1 MVGLFYDDTNVR
13 LCTNNILNL
22 YRVSVPQRKRTD
34 DRVRSEYLKE
44 VALANSKQAEDV
56 KGF

>member
-1 MVGLFYDDTNVR
+1 MGGLFYDDTNVG

-22 YRVSVPQRKRTD
+22 FRVSVPQRKRTD
-34 DRVRSEYLKE
+34 DRVRSEYKE

-56 KGF
+56 

>member
-1 MVGLFYDDTNVR
+1 MGGLFYDDTNVG

-22 YRVSVPQRKRTD
+22 FRVSVPQRKRTD
-34 DRVRSEYLKE
+34 DRVRSEYKE